1 MKLRIAPSPTGN
13 LHIGNARAALFNWL
27 YAKANNGKFLVSIDD
42 TDTERST
49 DEYEKTE
56 ENLSEALQI
65 EFKKGKDIFQINSIE
80 LFRNQNDNRN
90 PNFNDIRDM
99 LELLMNLKAIK
110 KGKD

>member
-1 MKLRIAPSPTGN
+1 MSTVQERLLYKLQDLEKG
-13 LHIGNARAALFNWL
+13 
-27 YAKANNGKFLVSIDD
+27 
-42 TDTERST
+42 T

>member
-1 MKLRIAPSPTGN
+1 MSTVQERLLYKLQDLEKG
-13 LHIGNARAALFNWL
+13 
-27 YAKANNGKFLVSIDD
+27 
-42 TDTERST
+42 T

-80 LFRNQNDNRN
+80 LFRNQNDDRN

-99 LELLMNLKAIK
+99 LELLMNLKVIK